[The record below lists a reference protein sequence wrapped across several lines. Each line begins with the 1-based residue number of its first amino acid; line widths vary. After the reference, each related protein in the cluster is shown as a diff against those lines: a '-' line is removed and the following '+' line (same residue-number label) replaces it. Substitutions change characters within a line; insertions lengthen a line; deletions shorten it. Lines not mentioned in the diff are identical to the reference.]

1 MDVATNRALVRTWAL
16 DAAAFA
22 HVLAGQD
29 PTWRS
34 EVRDVAGGQLVLCGA
49 GMYVNRLIG
58 AGIETPLTDADL
70 DTVVERSRAVG
81 VEPAVEVTPLTHPAS
96 LALLRAR
103 GFVRDPASDVAALVR
118 RLPGPT
124 IAAPT
129 DIAVRSVT
137 TADHLVTWQATS
149 ARGWGHTDAAP
160 RRVADAFARAA
171 HAIDGEGMVIAH
183 DVESGDP
190 VGCASTT
197 IRDGIATVGG
207 MSTVPEQR
215 RRGVQAALLAFRLG
229 RAHRLGCSLAA
240 STAVTGGASERN
252 LVRHGFLPRFVV
264 ETHRLR

>member
-1 MDVATNRALVRTWAL
+1 MDAATDRALARTWAL
-16 DAAAFA
+16 DAAAFT

-29 PTWRS
+29 PTWGS
-34 EVRDVAGGQLVLCGA
+34 ESREVAGGQLVLCGA

-58 AGIETPLTDADL
+58 AGIDTPLTGVDL
-70 DTVVERSRAVG
+70 DTVVERSRALG
-81 VEPAVEVTPLTHPAS
+81 VDPAVEVTPLTHPAS
-96 LALLRAR
+96 LALLGER
-103 GFVRDPASDVAALVR
+103 GFVRDPAADVAALVR
-118 RLPGPT
+118 PLPGPV

-129 DIAVRSVT
+129 DVEVRPVVT
-137 TADHLVTWQATS
+137 DDDLMVWQATN
-149 ARGWGHTDAAP
+149 ARGWGHTDAAH

-171 HAIDGEGMVIAH
+171 HAVDGEGMVIAH
-183 DVESGDP
+183 DVETGDP

-197 IRDGIATVGG
+197 IRHGIATVGA

-215 RRGVQAALLAFRLG
+215 RRGVQAALLAFRLR

-252 LVRHGFLPRFVV
+252 LVRHGFIHRFVV